1 MSVDKRIIIQG
12 IEGCFHQEAAQKFFN
27 TPEVDTVPAD
37 SFDELADI
45 LQRHEADHMAIMAIE
60 NSIAGSLLQNYRIL
74 REREFS
80 VVGEVYLRIKHNL
93 MAIAGQSIADI
104 REVSSHPMAINQC
117 LEYFVQYPEIKL
129 VKSEDTALAARQISV
144 KAALGIGA
152 IASES
157 AAQIYGLDILGKGI
171 ETSKENYTRFFIIQG
186 KNQKCEFD
194 PLYNKASIYIRV
206 QDRPGCLLKAMDIIA
221 EHHINISKLQSYPVL
236 GVLNEYY
243 FYLDLEFAEAGQY
256 EAVMELLP
264 AVTSQLRELGT
275 YQKASIYDHQAII

>member
-129 VKSEDTALAARQISV
+129 VKSEDTALAARQISE

>member
-129 VKSEDTALAARQISV
+129 VKSEDTALAARQISE

-186 KNQKCEFD
+186 RNQKCEFD

>member
-80 VVGEVYLRIKHNL
+80 VVAEVYLRNKHNL

-129 VKSEDTALAARQISV
+129 VKSEDTALAARQISE

-186 KNQKCEFD
+186 RNQKCEFD

>member
-12 IEGCFHQEAAQKFFN
+12 IEGCFHQEAAQQFFN

-129 VKSEDTALAARQISV
+129 VKSEDTALAARQISE